1 MPARSFFGL
10 VTMHTLPSIGFGLGL
25 RKEHFADLSAA
36 RPTGVDWFEAISEN
50 FMVAGGKPLAVLDQ
64 VRRDFPLVLHGVS
77 LSIGGVDPLN
87 ADYLNRLAALADRVE
102 PAWVSDHLCWTGV
115 DGINLHDLLPLPY
128 TQECLAHVAGR
139 VRQVQDRLGR
149 QLVLE
154 NPSTYLTVADNELTE
169 WEFLSALAEQ
179 ADCLLLLDVNNVYVS
194 ACNHRFDPRRY
205 LAAIP
210 QARVVQV
217 HIAGH
222 RDVDGFKIDTHDAPV
237 CDAVWALYAHAVQRF
252 PGAATLLER
261 DDAIPP
267 LPELI
272 AELDQARVI
281 AARPEAA

>member
-1 MPARSFFGL
+1 
-10 VTMHTLPSIGFGLGL
+10 MHSSGPIGFGLGL
-25 RKEHFADLSAA
+25 RKEHFAELLAA
-36 RPTGVDWFEAISEN
+36 PPSGVDWFEAISEN
-50 FMVAGGKPLAVLDQ
+50 FLVAGGKPLAVLEH

-77 LSIGGVDPLN
+77 LSIGGIDPLS
-87 ADYLNRLAALADRVE
+87 ADYLGRLQALIERIE

-115 DGINLHDLLPLPY
+115 DGVNLHDLLPLPY
-128 TQECLAHVAGR
+128 TQECLAHVAAR

-154 NPSTYLTVADNELTE
+154 NPSTYLTAAGNEMSE
-169 WEFLSALAEQ
+169 WEFLAALAEET
-179 ADCLLLLDVNNVYVS
+179 DCRLLLDVNNVYVS
-194 ACNHRFDPRRY
+194 ACNHGFDPLRY

-210 QARVVQV
+210 PARVVQL

-237 CDAVWALYAHAVQRF
+237 CEAVWALYAQAARRF
-252 PGAATLLER
+252 PAAATLLER

-272 AELDQARVI
+272 AELDRARAI
-281 AARPEAA
+281 AARQEAA

>member
-1 MPARSFFGL
+1 MS
-10 VTMHTLPSIGFGLGL
+10 PSIARGFGLGL
-25 RKEHFADLSAA
+25 RKEHFAELLAA
-36 RPTGVDWFEAISEN
+36 PPAGIDWFEAISEN
-50 FMVAGGKPLAVLDQ
+50 FMVAGGKPLAVLER

-77 LSIGGVDPLN
+77 LSIGGIDPLS
-87 ADYLNRLAALADRVE
+87 ADYLDRLQALIERIE

-115 DGINLHDLLPLPY
+115 DGVNLHDLLPLPY

-154 NPSTYLTVADNELTE
+154 NPSTYLTAAGNEMSE
-169 WEFLSALAEQ
+169 WEFLATLAEET
-179 ADCLLLLDVNNVYVS
+179 DCLLLLDVNNVYVS
-194 ACNHRFDPRRY
+194 ACNHGFDPLRY

-210 QARVVQV
+210 PARVVQL

-237 CDAVWALYAHAVQRF
+237 CEAVWALYARAARRF
-252 PGAATLLER
+252 PAAATLLER

-267 LPELI
+267 LAELI
-272 AELDQARVI
+272 AELDRARAI
-281 AARPEAA
+281 AARQEAA

>member
-1 MPARSFFGL
+1 
-10 VTMHTLPSIGFGLGL
+10 MHLSGPIGFGLGL
-25 RKEHFADLSAA
+25 RKEHFAELLAA
-36 RPTGVDWFEAISEN
+36 PPSGVDWFEAISEN
-50 FMVAGGKPLAVLDQ
+50 FMVAGGKPLAVLEH

-77 LSIGGVDPLN
+77 LSIGGIDPLS
-87 ADYLNRLAALADRVE
+87 ADYLDRLQALIERIE

-154 NPSTYLTVADNELTE
+154 NPSTYLTAAGNDMSE
-169 WEFLSALAEQ
+169 WEFLAALAEET
-179 ADCLLLLDVNNVYVS
+179 DCLLLLDVNNVYVS
-194 ACNHRFDPRRY
+194 ACNHGFDPLRY

-210 QARVVQV
+210 PTRVVQL

-237 CDAVWALYAHAVQRF
+237 CEAVWALYAQAARRF
-252 PGAATLLER
+252 PAAATLLER

-267 LPELI
+267 LAELI
-272 AELDQARVI
+272 AELDRARAI
-281 AARPEAA
+281 AARQEAA

>member
-1 MPARSFFGL
+1 
-10 VTMHTLPSIGFGLGL
+10 MHALPPLGFGLGL
-25 RKEHFADLSAA
+25 RKEHFADLLAA
-36 RPTGVDWFEAISEN
+36 PPAGVDWFEAISEN
-50 FMVAGGKPLAVLDQ
+50 FMGAGGKPLAVLDR

-87 ADYLNRLAALADRVE
+87 AEYLDRLAALIERVE

-139 VRQVQDRLGR
+139 VRRLQDRLGR
-149 QLVLE
+149 RLVLE
-154 NPSTYLTVADNELTE
+154 NPSTYLSAADNDLTE
-169 WEFLSALAEQ
+169 WEFLAALAEE

-194 ACNHRFDPRRY
+194 ACNHGFDPQRY
-205 LAAIP
+205 LAGIP
-210 QARVVQV
+210 PARVVQL

-222 RDVDGFKIDTHDAPV
+222 SDVNGFKIDTHDAPV
-237 CDAVWALYAHAVQRF
+237 CNAVWELYAQAVQRF

-267 LPELI
+267 LPELT
-272 AELDQARVI
+272 AELDRARAI
-281 AARPEAA
+281 AARRQAA